1 MGVRGSGGLVRLRER
16 ERERTKMVFRYLI
29 EGATGVFTG
38 SIYKD
43 LELQM
48 KGFWGEIRDWRD
60 GTTLVQKTH
69 DGGAQYI
76 RSDSR
81 EKVAVNYKEM
91 LQRGL

>member
-1 MGVRGSGGLVRLRER
+1 MIKRER
-16 ERERTKMVFRYLI
+16 ERVNVVSRYLI

-48 KGFWGEIRDWRD
+48 MGFWGEIRDWRD
-60 GTTLVQKTH
+60 GTTVVQKTH

-76 RSDSR
+76 RSGQR
-81 EKVAVNYKEM
+81 EKVDINYKQM

>member
-1 MGVRGSGGLVRLRER
+1 MSEKEKRKDKMLV
-16 ERERTKMVFRYLI
+16 RYLI

-48 KGFWGEIRDWRD
+48 MGFWGEIRDWKD
-60 GTTLVQKTH
+60 GTTVVQKTH

-76 RSDSR
+76 RWG
-81 EKVAVNYKEM
+81 A
-91 LQRGL
+91 RGGRK

>member
-1 MGVRGSGGLVRLRER
+1 
-16 ERERTKMVFRYLI
+16 MVFRYLI

-48 KGFWGEIRDWRD
+48 MGFWGEIRDWRD
-60 GTTLVQKTH
+60 GTTVVQKTH

-76 RSDSR
+76 RSCQR
-81 EKVAVNYKEM
+81 EKVNINYKQM

>member
-1 MGVRGSGGLVRLRER
+1 MSEKEKRKD
-16 ERERTKMVFRYLI
+16 KMSVRYLI

-38 SIYKD
+38 SVYKD

-48 KGFWGEIRDWRD
+48 MGFWGEIRDWKD
-60 GTTLVQKTH
+60 GTTVVQKTH

-76 RSDSR
+76 RSEWR
-81 EKVAVNYKEM
+81 EKVNINYKQI